1 MLPTP
6 DLDPMDLA
14 EAELQR
20 ELRSMFEV
28 DTQNYLESYEQ
39 LVIALTPARWC
50 DDIQELYRCIHTIKG
65 GAVTVGAEAVLQTA
79 ILLED
84 LLSDLRYLE
93 MAPDLSDGLL
103 TQILGEAGELMAGS
117 LLIQDNTGSASF
129 QSALKRLT
137 QLREQVQTSFLS
149 SIDERLQ
156 ICQDFANQGFDLVV
170 LDLEMAIEKLSSSTV
185 PLDTVDTA
193 AQTLTTLQQIGADL
207 SMDLGWGQL
216 LNAAQSLLL
225 LSEGEEWQ
233 SQWPPLLKLLK
244 ESARAGGILPPR
256 AQELPGLEIASL
268 ETSSLESLSP
278 EFSSDF
284 WSLAADEPTEDEETA
299 TLPHLE
305 PDPFF
310 IGLEAGEG
318 DTLFVPESEDSAPD
332 GFVWDEFEPADH
344 PADEQLAAPESL
356 DVAPPDEVTP
366 DEVTPNEI
374 APELISPEP
383 ETLEVETVMSGNEA
397 EISADQTTAT
407 SLDVDFGLDLAE
419 VTHDRNDGS
428 TPLDGGLEWHPEGE
442 AIAANAEE
450 IFLEWTIEP
459 TAEEGLDLTLAGLGD
474 TLNAISANDISANDS
489 GEAKPTDSDELEWII
504 EPDPTVPAMVSPAPQ
519 TPAPTPAKAVPNSN
533 AGVQVSIPL
542 ERLDRSAQTLVEVML
557 STRRTQGLYQ
567 DLQAQ
572 LTQIVQLAQD
582 SAIFIA
588 DLRKMQDDFALMRN
602 LQNPGDRDGVQVEGY
617 RQGYLMINRLL
628 ENSLRLSELGAE
640 ASTIAHRTTD
650 SFTQLDVN
658 IQSLQSTVETSRL
671 VPFKTI
677 GFRMKALLRDLVN
690 RFGKPAQLILK
701 GDQLELDA
709 GTVQA
714 IEPALQHLLRNA
726 FDHGLESPE
735 ERIVKGK
742 PEQGTLTLSLQRRGS
757 RYQLTLQDDGRG
769 IDRDQIGAIAA
780 QKGLPLHQTQSNA
793 ALLAVLCQPGFS
805 SRDTVSEVSGRGVG
819 MDVVATQLQ
828 TLGGKLELDTT
839 PNQGTTFTLTVP
851 VPHLLVSCVVVA
863 VSGQRFAIPAE
874 SIQSMQLWDL
884 AQPTSQEADSLF
896 PWTVGYQGSD
906 EPLCSLLDYW
916 RGTTSR
922 TAFADTALCLRIKTE
937 AGQNGQ
943 KMLWLAVDELVEKLD
958 LLINPIPKPLEV
970 PVGLLGVS
978 ALASGQMVPVLE
990 PPAIAQGLL
999 TQASAQTVMLENTPP
1014 SPTPNT
1020 DPHTSP
1026 LEETVA
1032 SEQPVILVVDDAA
1045 LLRRRL
1051 EVSLVNYGYQVYTC
1065 RDGLEAYEWL
1075 YSNPAP
1081 SLMITDI
1088 EMPRMDGFTLIDR
1101 CRQEG
1106 WTLPILVTS
1115 SRLSEEWGKEARRV
1129 GASDYLTKGFTTAT
1143 LIAKVTEL
1151 IEAASAL

>member
-93 MAPDLSDGLL
+93 TAPDLSNGLL
-103 TQILGEAGELMAGS
+103 TQILAEAGELMAGS
-117 LLIQDNTGSASF
+117 LLIQDNAGAASL
-129 QSALKRLT
+129 QSALDRLA
-137 QLREQVQTSFLS
+137 QLRGQVQTTFLS
-149 SIDERLQ
+149 AIDERLQ

-170 LDLEMAIEKLSSSTV
+170 LDLEMAIEKLSPGMV
-185 PLDTVDTA
+185 ALDTVDTA
-193 AQTLTTLQQIGADL
+193 AQTLASLQQIGTDL
-207 SMDLGWGQL
+207 CMDLGWRQL

-233 SQWPPLLKLLK
+233 SQWPPLLQLLK
-244 ESARAGGILPPR
+244 ESARAGGILPAR
-256 AQELPGLEIASL
+256 AQELPGLEIAPL
-268 ETSSLESLSP
+268 EASTLEPLAH
-278 EFSSDF
+278 EFSADF
-284 WSLAADEPTEDEETA
+284 WSLAADDSDEKTD
-299 TLPHLE
+299 TLSGLE

-310 IGLEAGEG
+310 VGLEACEG
-318 DTLFVPESEDSAPD
+318 DTLFVPESAESAPD
-332 GFVWDEFEPADH
+332 GFVWDAFEPAEPSD
-344 PADEQLAAPESL
+344 AVRLDTSELL
-356 DVAPPDEVTP
+356 DVAPAD
-366 DEVTPNEI
+366 DS
-374 APELISPEP
+374 APELIPSEP
-383 ETLEVETVMSGNEA
+383 ELIPSEPEKLEPEKLEVETEKPNNEGVV
-397 EISADQTTAT
+397 ADQTIAV
-407 SLDVDFGLDLAE
+407 SLDEGLAHELPE
-419 VTHDRNDGS
+419 VTSDSNDASDSNDGS
-428 TPLDGGLEWHPEGE
+428 PPLDWMLEWHTEGE
-442 AIAANAEE
+442 SIATNPEE
-450 IFLEWTIEP
+450 IFLEWEIEP
-459 TAEEGLDLTLAGLGD
+459 ATEEGLDLTFAELGD
-474 TLNAISANDISANDS
+474 TLNAIVANEPGNEPSTPN
-489 GEAKPTDSDELEWII
+489 SDELEWVI
-504 EPDPTVPAMVSPAPQ
+504 EPEPTVPAMVAPTQ
-519 TPAPTPAKAVPNSN
+519 PTPAKAVPSSN

-542 ERLDRSAQTLVEVML
+542 ERLDRSAQNLVEVML
-557 STRRTQGLYQ
+557 STRRTRGLYE
-567 DLQAQ
+567 DLQTQ

-582 SAIFIA
+582 SATFIA

-640 ASTIAHRTTD
+640 AATIAHHTTD

-690 RFGKPAQLILK
+690 RFGKPAQLVLK

-735 ERIVKGK
+735 ERIFKGK

-769 IDRDQIGAIAA
+769 IDRDQISAIAA

-793 ALLAVLCQPGFS
+793 ALLAVLCQSGFS

-828 TLGGKLELDTT
+828 SLGGKLELETT
-839 PNQGTTFTLTVP
+839 LNQGSIFTLTVP

-863 VSGQRFAIPAE
+863 VGGQRFAIPAE

-884 AQPTSQEADSLF
+884 AQPTLREEESPY
-896 PWTVGYQGSD
+896 PWAVDYQGRNES
-906 EPLCSLLDYW
+906 LCSLLDYW

-922 TAFADTALCLRIKTE
+922 TPFADTAICLRIKTE
-937 AGQNGQ
+937 TEIDGQNI
-943 KMLWLAVDELVEKLD
+943 LWLAVDELVEELD

-970 PVGLLGVS
+970 PAGLLGVS
-978 ALASGQMVPVLE
+978 ALASGQIVPVLE

-999 TQASAQTVMLENTPP
+999 AQASAKMAIVPGATANTALETFA
-1014 SPTPNT
+1014 
-1020 DPHTSP
+1020 
-1026 LEETVA
+1026 EEEQAT

-1051 EVSLVNYGYQVYTC
+1051 EVSLANYGYQVYTC

-1075 YSNPAP
+1075 YSNPSP
-1081 SLMITDI
+1081 NLMITDI

-1101 CRQEG
+1101 CRQAG
-1106 WTLPILVTS
+1106 WNLPILVTS

-1151 IEAASAL
+1151 IATPVK